1 MSMYFK
7 LDHSWFWLKVRYT
20 FFRLKVYHKLEI
32 WHFLFSITCFSII
45 KIKCCIVNQLVS
57 YFELNSQ
64 KGTHQSVAL
73 FWIRRFLSI
82 GSNKSVLHWSQ
93 WEGRGQHSTDQLM
106 SSESKYP
113 GGQCGEWPDVWC
125 ERPRPDSGLVW
136 HCDTLTHYTDTGYWS
151 AVRWGGDPWC
161 SCVLWHQCSRPG
173 QLSRLSIWS
182 PSAEETHARAS
193 RGALYMIHVA
203 Q

>member
-7 LDHSWFWLKVRYT
+7 LVHSWFWLKVRYT

-32 WHFLFSITCFSII
+32 WHFLFSITCISII

-64 KGTHQSVAL
+64 KGTHQIVAL

-82 GSNKSVLHWSQ
+82 GSDKSVLHWSQ

-113 GGQCGEWPDVWC
+113 GGQCGEWPDMWC
-125 ERPRPDSGLVW
+125 ERTRPDSDLVW
-136 HCDTLTHYTDTGYWS
+136 HCDTTHSHITQTPGIGQQWDEGGTHDAPVYCDTN
-151 AVRWGGDPWC
+151 V
-161 SCVLWHQCSRPG
+161 PG
-173 QLSRLSIWS
+173 PASWAEHLISVCRDTRTCITRSI
-182 PSAEETHARAS
+182 
-193 RGALYMIHVA
+193 IHVA